1 MERVRSRIVHRRHR
15 SAVEKRAGAH
25 VVIVGSINTRGL
37 LMAHNA
43 SGGFTDIE
51 LTAIKE
57 RAAELRAEKGGKK
70 AAAALEDLLKSIQAM
85 PDDQRIIAERV
96 HVIVSE
102 VAPGLRP
109 KTWYG
114 QPAWTNADGKVV
126 VFFHSAAKYGTRY
139 NSLGFEEA
147 SDLDDGVMWPT
158 SYAITGPLG
167 VPEEEQ
173 IAQLVRKAAGSAGS
187 TPEV

>member
-1 MERVRSRIVHRRHR
+1 MNYD
-15 SAVEKRAGAH
+15 G
-25 VVIVGSINTRGL
+25 
-37 LMAHNA
+37 
-43 SGGFTDIE
+43 SGGFSDVE
-51 LTAIKE
+51 RAAMKE

-70 AAAALEDLLKSIQAM
+70 AAAALDDLLKSIQSM
-85 PDDQRIIAERV
+85 PADQRVIAERV

-102 VAPGLRP
+102 VAPSLRP

-114 QPAWTNADGKVV
+114 QPAWTNDEGKVV

-147 SDLDDGVMWPT
+147 SHLDDGVMWAT

-167 VPEEEQ
+167 ASEEQ
-173 IAQLVRKAAGSAGS
+173 FIADLVRKAEGRVDSG
-187 TPEV
+187 PG

>member
-1 MERVRSRIVHRRHR
+1 
-15 SAVEKRAGAH
+15 
-25 VVIVGSINTRGL
+25 
-37 LMAHNA
+37 MAHHV
-43 SGGFTDIE
+43 SGGFTDVE
-51 LTAIKE
+51 LAAIKE

-85 PDDQRIIAERV
+85 PADQRVIAERI

-102 VAPGLRP
+102 VAPDLRP

-139 NSLGFEEA
+139 NTLGFEEA
-147 SDLDDGVMWPT
+147 SHLDDGVMWPT

-167 VPEEEQ
+167 AAEEKQ
-173 IAQLVRKAAGSAGS
+173 IAQLVRKASGSPDSA
-187 TPEV
+187 PDV

>member
-1 MERVRSRIVHRRHR
+1 
-15 SAVEKRAGAH
+15 
-25 VVIVGSINTRGL
+25 
-37 LMAHNA
+37 MAKHG
-43 SGGFTDIE
+43 SGGFTDAE
-51 LTAIKE
+51 RAAMRE

-70 AAAALEDLLKSIQAM
+70 AAAGLDDLLKCIQAM
-85 PDDQRIIAERV
+85 PDDQRAIAERV
-96 HVIVSE
+96 HVIVTE

-139 NSLGFEEA
+139 NSLGFDEA
-147 SDLDDGVMWPT
+147 AQLDEGVMWPT

-167 VPEEEQ
+167 AAEEKQ
-173 IAQLVRKAAGSAGS
+173 IADLVRKAAG
-187 TPEV
+187 

>member
-1 MERVRSRIVHRRHR
+1 
-15 SAVEKRAGAH
+15 
-25 VVIVGSINTRGL
+25 
-37 LMAHNA
+37 MAHHA

-51 LTAIKE
+51 LAAIRE

-70 AAAALEDLLKSIQAM
+70 AAVALEDLLESIQAM
-85 PDDQRIIAERV
+85 PDDQRVIAERI

-102 VAPGLRP
+102 VAPGLQP

-114 QPAWTNADGKVV
+114 QPAWANAEGKVV

-147 SDLDDGVMWPT
+147 SHLDDGVMWPT

-167 VPEEEQ
+167 PAEEEQ
-173 IAQLVRKAAGSAGS
+173 IAHLVRKATGTAGS
-187 TPEV
+187 TPDV